1 MQSAFINQLKDLIT
15 SIYPNPKIDFRK
27 TFNGDTQS
35 DLIVL
40 FDEEFDK
47 IESKLIEFANQFK
60 ICKFPDSTISISRDP
75 KIHHRKLY
83 VFKFKL
89 GPGYN
94 KKFVFL
100 KGVKE
105 YETPIDDFEVLERES
120 Y

>member
-1 MQSAFINQLKDLIT
+1 MQNSFINQLKDLIS

-47 IESKLIEFANQFK
+47 IEPKLIEFANQFK
-60 ICKFPDSTISISRDP
+60 ICKFPDSVINISRDP

-83 VFKFKL
+83 VFKFKV
-89 GPGYN
+89 GPVY

-100 KGVKE
+100 KSIEEHGTVVG
-105 YETPIDDFEVLERES
+105 DFEVLERES

>member
-1 MQSAFINQLKDLIT
+1 MQSSFINQLNDFIA

-27 TFNGDTQS
+27 TFDDVTQS
-35 DLIVL
+35 NLVAL

-47 IESKLIEFANQFK
+47 VEPKLNEFVNQFK
-60 ICKFPDSTISISRDP
+60 ICKFPDSVINISRDP

-83 VFKFKL
+83 VFKFKI

-94 KKFVFL
+94 VKFVFL

-105 YETPIDDFEVLERES
+105 YETPIGDFEVLERES

>member
-1 MQSAFINQLKDLIT
+1 MQSAFINQLKDLIA

-27 TFNGDTQS
+27 TFNDDTQS

-60 ICKFPDSTISISRDP
+60 ICKFPDSVINISRDP
-75 KIHHRKLY
+75 KIHQRKLY
-83 VFKFKL
+83 VFKFKV
-89 GPGYN
+89 GPVY

-105 YETPIDDFEVLERES
+105 YETPIGDFEVLERES

>member
-1 MQSAFINQLKDLIT
+1 MQDSFINQLKDLIS

-47 IESKLIEFANQFK
+47 IEPKLIEFSNQFK
-60 ICKFPDSTISISRDP
+60 ICKFPGSTINISHDP

-83 VFKFKL
+83 VFKFKV
-89 GPGYN
+89 GPVY

-100 KGVKE
+100 KSIEEHGSA
-105 YETPIDDFEVLERES
+105 IDDFEVLERES

>member
-35 DLIVL
+35 GLIVL

-47 IESKLIEFANQFK
+47 IEPKLIEFANQFK
-60 ICKFPDSTISISRDP
+60 ICKFPDSTINISRDP
-75 KIHHRKLY
+75 KIHQRKLY
-83 VFKFKL
+83 VFKFKV
-89 GPGYN
+89 GPVY

-105 YETPIDDFEVLERES
+105 YETPIGDFEVLERES

>member
-1 MQSAFINQLKDLIT
+1 MQSAFINQLKDLIS
-15 SIYPNPKIDFRK
+15 SIYPNPKIDFKK

-47 IESKLIEFANQFK
+47 IEPKLIEFANQFN
-60 ICKFPDSTISISRDP
+60 ICKFPDSTINISRDP

-83 VFKFKL
+83 VFKFKV
-89 GPGYN
+89 GPVY

-100 KGVKE
+100 KSIEEHGSA
-105 YETPIDDFEVLERES
+105 IDDFEVLERES

>member
-1 MQSAFINQLKDLIT
+1 MQDSFINQLNDFIA
-15 SIYPNPKIDFRK
+15 SIYPNHKVKFRK
-27 TFNGDTQS
+27 LFNDDCKS

-47 IESKLIEFANQFK
+47 VEPKLIEFANQFK

-83 VFKFKL
+83 IFKFKTDSV
-89 GPGYN
+89 YV
-94 KKFVFL
+94 KFTFL
-100 KGVKE
+100 KAVAEDGSV
-105 YETPIDDFEVLERES
+105 IDDFEVLERES

>member
-1 MQSAFINQLKDLIT
+1 MQSAFINQLKDIIS

-27 TFNGDTQS
+27 TFSGDTQS

-40 FDEEFDK
+40 SDEEFDK
-47 IESKLIEFANQFK
+47 IEPKLIEFANQFK
-60 ICKFPDSTISISRDP
+60 ICKFPDSTINISRDP
-75 KIHHRKLY
+75 KIHQRKLY
-83 VFKFKL
+83 AFKFKV
-89 GPGYN
+89 GPVY

-105 YETPIDDFEVLERES
+105 YETPIGDFEVLERES

>member
-1 MQSAFINQLKDLIT
+1 MQDSFINQLKDLIS

-47 IESKLIEFANQFK
+47 IEPKLIEFANQFK
-60 ICKFPDSTISISRDP
+60 ICKFPDSVINISRDP

-83 VFKFKL
+83 VFKFKV
-89 GPGYN
+89 GPVY

-100 KGVKE
+100 KSIEEHGSA
-105 YETPIDDFEVLERES
+105 IDDFEVLERES

>member
-1 MQSAFINQLKDLIT
+1 MQSAFINQLKDLIS

-27 TFNGDTQS
+27 TFIGDTQS

-47 IESKLIEFANQFK
+47 IEPKLIEFANQFK
-60 ICKFPDSTISISRDP
+60 ICKFPDSTINISRDP
-75 KIHHRKLY
+75 KIHQRKLY
-83 VFKFKL
+83 VFKFKV
-89 GPGYN
+89 GPVY

-100 KGVKE
+100 KSIEEHGSA
-105 YETPIDDFEVLERES
+105 IADFEVLERES

>member
-1 MQSAFINQLKDLIT
+1 MQDSFINQLKDLIS

-47 IESKLIEFANQFK
+47 IEPKLIEFANQFN
-60 ICKFPDSTISISRDP
+60 ICKFPDSTINISRDP
-75 KIHHRKLY
+75 KIRQRKLY
-83 VFKFKL
+83 VFKFKV
-89 GPGYN
+89 GPVY

-100 KGVKE
+100 KSIEEHGSA
-105 YETPIDDFEVLERES
+105 IDDFEVLERES

>member
-1 MQSAFINQLKDLIT
+1 MQDSFINQLKDLIV
-15 SIYPNPKIDFRK
+15 SIYPNPKIEFRK

-60 ICKFPDSTISISRDP
+60 ICKFPNSTINISRDP
-75 KIHHRKLY
+75 KINHRKLY
-83 VFKFKL
+83 VFKFKV
-89 GPGYN
+89 GPVY

-100 KGVKE
+100 KSIEEHGSA
-105 YETPIDDFEVLERES
+105 IDDFEVLERES

>member
-1 MQSAFINQLKDLIT
+1 MQSAFINQLKDLIS

-27 TFNGDTQS
+27 TFNDDTQS

-47 IESKLIEFANQFK
+47 IEPKLIEFANQFM
-60 ICKFPDSTISISRDP
+60 ICKFPDSTINISRDP
-75 KIHHRKLY
+75 KIHQRKLY
-83 VFKFKL
+83 VFKFKV
-89 GPGYN
+89 GPVY

-105 YETPIDDFEVLERES
+105 YETPIGDFEVLERES

>member
-1 MQSAFINQLKDLIT
+1 MQDTFINQLKDLIA

-27 TFNGDTQS
+27 TFNDDTQS

-47 IESKLIEFANQFK
+47 IEPKLIEFANQFK
-60 ICKFPDSTISISRDP
+60 ICKFPDSVISISRDP

-83 VFKFKL
+83 VFKFKV

-94 KKFVFL
+94 VKFVFL
-100 KGVKE
+100 KSIEGRGS
-105 YETPIDDFEVLERES
+105 PIADFEVLERES

>member
-47 IESKLIEFANQFK
+47 IESKLIEFANQFN
-60 ICKFPDSTISISRDP
+60 ICKFPDSTINISRDP
-75 KIHHRKLY
+75 KIHQRKLY
-83 VFKFKL
+83 VFKFKV
-89 GPGYN
+89 GPVY

-105 YETPIDDFEVLERES
+105 YETPIGDFEVLERES

>member
-1 MQSAFINQLKDLIT
+1 MQSSFINQLKDLIV
-15 SIYPNPKIDFRK
+15 SIYPNPKVDFRK

-47 IESKLIEFANQFK
+47 MEPKLIEFANQFK
-60 ICKFPDSTISISRDP
+60 ICKFPDSVINISRDP

-83 VFKFKL
+83 VFKFKV

-94 KKFVFL
+94 VKFVFL
-100 KGVKE
+100 KGIKE
-105 YETPIDDFEVLERES
+105 YETHIDDFEVLERES

>member
-1 MQSAFINQLKDLIT
+1 MQDSFINQLKDLI
-15 SIYPNPKIDFRK
+15 SGIYPNPKIDFRK

-47 IESKLIEFANQFK
+47 IEPKLIEFANQFK
-60 ICKFPDSTISISRDP
+60 ICKFPDSTINISRDP

-83 VFKFKL
+83 VFKFKV
-89 GPGYN
+89 GPVY

-100 KGVKE
+100 KSIEEHGSA
-105 YETPIDDFEVLERES
+105 IDDFEVLERES

>member
-1 MQSAFINQLKDLIT
+1 MQSSFINQLKDLIA
-15 SIYPNPKIDFRK
+15 SIYPNPKVDFRK

-47 IESKLIEFANQFK
+47 MEPKLIEFTKQFK

-75 KIHHRKLY
+75 VDHHRKYY
-83 VFKFKL
+83 VFKFKVDS
-89 GPGYN
+89 GYI
-94 KKFVFL
+94 KFVFL
-100 KGVKE
+100 KSIEGRGS
-105 YETPIDDFEVLERES
+105 PIADFEVLERES